1 MEIET
6 WRFFRI
12 EIGMTMDFRV
22 RKCRTT
28 NILKKS
34 ETVTIK
40 PPPPYD
46 VHYVVSGGRL
56 TTESEV
62 LRKHSLFDKT
72 KPFVSKEEAGL
83 LISFTTLNKVND

>member
-1 MEIET
+1 
-6 WRFFRI
+6 
-12 EIGMTMDFRV
+12 MTMDFRV

-56 TTESEV
+56 TKESPQEV
-62 LRKHSLFDKT
+62 LRKHSLFDKA

-83 LISFTTLNKVND
+83 LISFTTLNEVDDCQ